1 MDRKERIFLSP
12 PQMNGTEINY
22 IKKAFESNWIAP
34 LGANVDELEA
44 RLEAYLPGQKAVA
57 LNSGTAGIHLALKYA
72 GAAAGDTVFCSDV
85 TFIGSCN
92 PIAYLGAAP
101 VFIDCDSSWNMNPWC
116 LKQALAEAGAR
127 GRLPKAVIVV
137 DLYGLPADYDRIR
150 PICEE
155 YGVFLIEDAA
165 EALGSEYKGRP
176 CGTFGNISVLSFNA
190 NKVITTSGGGMI
202 LTADEKARDKI
213 KFWATQ
219 AKEPAPYYLHK
230 EVGYNYRLSNV
241 SAGIGCGQMNRL
253 EKYVGRRRE
262 IYQNYK
268 NGLAGLPVSFYPE
281 TAQISP
287 NCWLTVMVS
296 EDIGVPPE
304 MIIQA
309 LAAENIESRHFWKP
323 MHTQPLFRD
332 RLFYSSLPERSVGEE
347 LFERAVC
354 LPSGSFMDEE
364 QQQRVIKTIRSVW
377 EGKRKR

>member
-1 MDRKERIFLSP
+1 MDQKERIFLSP
-12 PQMNGTEINY
+12 PHMNGTEMSYIN
-22 IKKAFESNWIAP
+22 KAFETNWIAP
-34 LGANVDELEA
+34 LGANVDELET
-44 RLEAYLPGQKAVA
+44 RMEAYLPGQKAVA
-57 LNSGTAGIHLALKYA
+57 LSSGTAGIHLALKYA
-72 GAAAGDTVFCSDV
+72 GVEAGDTVFCSDA

-92 PIAYLGAAP
+92 PISYLGAVP
-101 VFIDCDSSWNMNPWC
+101 VFIDCDSSWNMDPQC
-116 LKQALAEAGAR
+116 LKQALAKAGAS

-165 EALGSEYKGRP
+165 EALGSEYKGRQ

-190 NKVITTSGGGMI
+190 NKIITTSGGGMI
-202 LTADEKARDKI
+202 LTDDENARDKI

-219 AKEPAPYYLHK
+219 AKEQAPYYLHK

-253 EKYVGRRRE
+253 PEYVGRRKE
-262 IYQNYK
+262 IYRKYQR
-268 NGLAGLPVSFYPE
+268 GLAGLPVSFYPE
-281 TAQISP
+281 TAKISP

-296 EDIGVPPE
+296 EDIRVKPE
-304 MIIQA
+304 VIIQV
-309 LAAENIESRHFWKP
+309 LEAENIESRHFWKP
-323 MHTQPLFRD
+323 MHTQPLFQD
-332 RLFYSSLPERSVGEE
+332 RLFYSSLSERSVGEN

-354 LPSGSFMDEE
+354 LPSGTSMDET

-377 EGKRKR
+377 EGIQKR